1 MVAVVADGTPEFT
14 ADDGPGKD
22 SGPKNNIVR
31 SLDTVDYEVS
41 WQVTKDGD
49 YVLEAELPAGV
60 EFAPGSDSF
69 CKNAGKAI
77 TTDLTYKSKNSLR
90 CELTG
95 TAGQSVKSAVKVF
108 VRRAANNST
117 IDLQF
122 TAGGASSNKVSTTV
136 SAKAEGYGLKLQ
148 PDTGLGF
155 ASEDNGDKQI
165 FGILYF
171 NVTAQRPSAGLQ
183 KGLEA
188 LSGDYQLKTTIDL
201 PEGSVAKCTVPSG
214 GGQPWHSINTYWA
227 NERNSYRENGAC
239 SVSYDK
245 ATKQLTV
252 DVKGADL
259 TASSWPS
266 RTGIDGPWD
275 ANYLNGTYIYIG
287 VPRNWTAIDNDPS
300 GTKKI
305 NLGEVTFQATTLS
318 GDPVTDTQPGYD
330 MDVVNGMES
339 SPWTNGVIDY
349 DEANPHVQGLTMMPG
364 QTRKLGW
371 GSGFNRP
378 GELYGG
384 TYGQCVSLNP
394 EEIRFVP
401 GSVTNIVTQNN
412 GGPNGT
418 PEFYV
423 GTEDALA
430 DSFDCGFP
438 GDGNVQWVTNPSDY
452 SKVKAVR
459 IKHMDKIAHYLGDNA
474 SIIFSVVRPAD
485 STTPDGTHLG
495 LRTRYYVKKTDG
507 QVVPVNGTGGWLT
520 AVSGSYRLEAGW
532 GSPQASFGDTNTLTV
547 KANAKNL
554 TDGTITVSLPE
565 GVKVTDPAGGTLSGD
580 GRSVSWD
587 AAGFTDPKALQ
598 VQVITKS
605 PATIEATVVLE
616 SEQFKDVIIERR
628 TTKASFVTG
637 LTEQVTASVSTSAPD
652 NVVTLENG
660 TAAIPFTL
668 SWGNATTGDATGEL
682 VWSVPENVKLASVGT
697 PSEGASAQCT
707 TQDRA
712 EVTTALATDKSG
724 KTLTW
729 DTCPTDTAA
738 LATVTA
744 VKVATGDLVSGATG
758 SLPVSVTANQVG
770 DVATSFT
777 SGVFTTTGDSKV
789 EFTKA
794 TPLSV
799 YVRTPAPEPVVTEGE
814 WTDATDQNAKN
825 CDTKQVTQ
833 TRTVTTT
840 PHKWDAA
847 SKTWVAD
854 PEHATT
860 KTETQTR
867 AMTDSE
873 LQVCTPKPADDVK
886 TAEWVDQDSAD
897 AKNCAAKTVTQTRS
911 KTTTPYKWDTA
922 TKTWVLDADKVKVE
936 SETQTRPMTDVE
948 LMACAIRPADKIDT
962 TEWIDSTEDGAKDCA
977 TGKVTQ
983 TRSKTTTPYKWDTV
997 AHEYV
1002 LDTEN
1007 AVTVTETQTRDMTD
1021 SELQV
1026 CTPKPADKID
1036 NTEWVDSTYEG
1047 AKDCQTG
1054 KVKQTRTV
1062 TTTPYK
1068 WDAATKKW
1076 VLDTDKAV
1084 TTTESQVRDMTD
1096 SELQECTVNPGLKV
1110 EETEWTDSAEDGA
1123 KDCAT
1128 RKVTQTRTVT
1138 TTPYKWDSVAKKWVL
1153 DPENATTKTESQ
1165 VRDMNEDEVK
1175 VCMAGTGV
1183 PVYPDPTPVP
1193 PGGKIIIDPIN
1204 GPDNPAQCEPTGP
1217 VTHADGVTITVD
1229 KDCKVTITIPEGKTP
1244 GLLTPPVE
1252 VTPKYPTP
1260 DKPVVTVPVRVVDT
1274 PDWDDTTT
1282 TPGTPVTIEKRKG
1295 EIPEGTT
1302 TEVNGPGTA
1311 VLNPDGSITVTPG
1324 EGAKPGEKIT
1334 VKVVDKVGNPLDN
1347 ITVTITEPAPGP
1359 DWDDSI
1365 TGPGKKITVPNKGG
1379 NVPGGSTV
1387 TVNGPGTATL
1397 NPDGSITV
1405 TPGEG
1410 AKPGEK
1416 ITITVN
1422 DGEGKALDSFT
1433 VKIGK
1438 PKTSAKALPVTGA
1451 ATTGL
1456 AGLAVAFMLA
1466 GGLMA
1471 WRRRRS

>member
-1 MVAVVADGTPEFT
+1 M
-14 ADDGPGKD
+14 
-22 SGPKNNIVR
+22 N
-31 SLDTVDYEVS
+31 
-41 WQVTKDGD
+41 Q
-49 YVLEAELPAGV
+49 
-60 EFAPGSDSF
+60 
-69 CKNAGKAI
+69 
-77 TTDLTYKSKNSLR
+77 
-90 CELTG
+90 
-95 TAGQSVKSAVKVF
+95 
-108 VRRAANNST
+108 
-117 IDLQF
+117 
-122 TAGGASSNKVSTTV
+122 
-136 SAKAEGYGLKLQ
+136 
-148 PDTGLGF
+148 
-155 ASEDNGDKQI
+155 
-165 FGILYF
+165 
-171 NVTAQRPSAGLQ
+171 
-183 KGLEA
+183 
-188 LSGDYQLKTTIDL
+188 
-201 PEGSVAKCTVPSG
+201 
-214 GGQPWHSINTYWA
+214 
-227 NERNSYRENGAC
+227 
-239 SVSYDK
+239 
-245 ATKQLTV
+245 
-252 DVKGADL
+252 
-259 TASSWPS
+259 
-266 RTGIDGPWD
+266 
-275 ANYLNGTYIYIG
+275 
-287 VPRNWTAIDNDPS
+287 
-300 GTKKI
+300 
-305 NLGEVTFQATTLS
+305 
-318 GDPVTDTQPGYD
+318 
-330 MDVVNGMES
+330 
-339 SPWTNGVIDY
+339 
-349 DEANPHVQGLTMMPG
+349 
-364 QTRKLGW
+364 
-371 GSGFNRP
+371 NR
-378 GELYGG
+378 
-384 TYGQCVSLNP
+384 
-394 EEIRFVP
+394 
-401 GSVTNIVTQNN
+401 
-412 GGPNGT
+412 GPNGT

-423 GTEDALA
+423 GTEDTLA

-438 GDGNVQWVTNPSDY
+438 EDGNNQWVTNPSDY
-452 SKVKAVR
+452 SKVRAVR
-459 IKHMDKIAHYLGDNA
+459 IKHMDKIKHYHGDSV
-474 SIIFSVVRPAD
+474 SISFRVQRPEESVIA
-485 STTPDGTHLG
+485 DGTKLYVKS
-495 LRTRYYVKKTDG
+495 RNYVKKTDG
-507 QVVPVNGTGGWLT
+507 TIVNINNTPKFHARYNPESYLT
-520 AVSGSYRLEAGW
+520 AVSGSYRLEAAW
-532 GSPQASFGDTNTLTV
+532 GSAQAVFGDMNTLTV

-580 GRSVSWD
+580 GRSVSWP

-605 PATIEATVVLE
+605 PATIEANVVLE

-637 LTEQVTASVSTSAPD
+637 MTEQITASVSTSAPE
-652 NVVTLENG
+652 NTVTLENG
-660 TAAIPFTL
+660 TATIPFTL
-668 SWGNATTGDATGEL
+668 SWGNATTSNATGEL
-682 VWSVPENVKLASVGT
+682 VWSVPENVKLASVGET
-697 PSEGASAQCT
+697 PSGATVQCT

-712 EVTTALATDKSG
+712 AVATALDADKSG
-724 KTLTW
+724 AGLNW
-729 DTCPTDTAA
+729 STCPTETAA
-738 LATVTA
+738 LAGVTA
-744 VKVATGDLVSGATG
+744 IKVSTGTLASTATGT
-758 SLPVSVTANQVG
+758 LPVSVTANAVG

-777 SGVFTTTGDSKV
+777 AGVFTTTGDSKV

-847 SKTWVAD
+847 GKQWVAD

-886 TAEWVDQDSAD
+886 TAEWVDGTGSD

-911 KTTTPYKWDTA
+911 KTTTPYKWDAA
-922 TKTWVLDADKVKVE
+922 TRTWVLDADKVKVE

-997 AHEYV
+997 THEYV

-1068 WDAATKKW
+1068 WDAETKKW
-1076 VLDTDKAV
+1076 VADTDKAV

-1096 SELQECTVNPGLKV
+1096 SELQECTVNPGVKV
-1110 EETEWTDSAEDGA
+1110 EETEWADSAEDGA

-1347 ITVTITEPAPGP
+1347 ITVTITEPKPGP
-1359 DWDDSI
+1359 DWDDSL
-1365 TGPGKKITVPNKGG
+1365 TGPGKKVDVPNKGG
-1379 NVPGGSTV
+1379 DVPGGTTV

-1422 DGEGKALDSFT
+1422 DGKGKELDSFT

-1451 ATTGL
+1451 ATTGM

-1471 WRRRRS
+1471 WQRRRN